1 MQMRQMSLGKLEEL
15 SDVAMKGCWR
25 GRCRCRLK
33 HITHWCCHHQNRWY
47 CPTCLQTAAAKKP
60 QKYRKIELMAALFTA
75 STHFLLFGSLKLRRK
90 IHKSEKR

>member
-15 SDVAMKGCWR
+15 SDVAMKGCWW
-25 GRCRCRLK
+25 GRCRLK
-33 HITHWCCHHQNRWY
+33 RITHGCCHHQNRWY
-47 CPTCLQTAAAKKP
+47 RPTCLQNAAAKKP
-60 QKYRKIELMAALFTA
+60 PKYRKIELMAALFTA